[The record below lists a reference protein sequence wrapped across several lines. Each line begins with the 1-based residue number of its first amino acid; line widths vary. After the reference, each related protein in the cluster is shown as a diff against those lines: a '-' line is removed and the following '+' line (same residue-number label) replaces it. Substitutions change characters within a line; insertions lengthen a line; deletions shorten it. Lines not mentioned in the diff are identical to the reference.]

1 MFHRERLDS
10 SKMVFIDRVQNRKQV
25 SRFCLDHSRARNG
38 REIQKQLKQTC
49 RTKKGK
55 KSDLSTK

>member
-10 SKMVFIDRVQNRKQV
+10 SKMMFIDRVQNRKQFPGFV
-25 SRFCLDHSRARNG
+25 WITVVQETEEKFGNNLSKLAEQN
-38 REIQKQLKQTC
+38 
-49 RTKKGK
+49 KGK